1 MYPMFVF
8 CFYRLYKLVC
18 SCPSAAVVPHEN
30 GGVQRGVT
38 PLAHWGVFSISA
50 AVREENAL
58 MSYGFSVPQ
67 NPLRCR

>member
-1 MYPMFVF
+1 
-8 CFYRLYKLVC
+8 
-18 SCPSAAVVPHEN
+18 
-30 GGVQRGVT
+30 
-38 PLAHWGVFSISA
+38 LAHWGVFSISA